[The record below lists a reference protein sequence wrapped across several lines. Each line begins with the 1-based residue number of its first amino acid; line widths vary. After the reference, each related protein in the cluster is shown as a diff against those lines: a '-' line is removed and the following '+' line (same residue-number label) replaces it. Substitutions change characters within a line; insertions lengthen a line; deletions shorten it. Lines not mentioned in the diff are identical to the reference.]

1 MKKIE
6 FQVIE
11 TGRGSEEVTSF
22 DKLEAALEHM
32 RYIDRMLTDKEK
44 KNGSSVYVGK
54 AEYETNDSEDRRDWE
69 DLHDGYVDTWQP
81 EAEDK
86 ADGKETGWQR
96 EISSRFAAAR
106 KASGM
111 TFEELAKSIG
121 SSRQQ
126 VAKYESGE
134 QGMTVI
140 RMIEIAE
147 ALGVDPATLLP
158 EIY

>member
-11 TGRGSEEVTSF
+11 SGRGSQEITSF
-22 DKLEAALEHM
+22 DNLEKALERM
-32 RYIDRMLTDKEK
+32 RYIDRMLTEKEK
-44 KNGSSVYVGK
+44 KSGAIVYVGK
-54 AEYETNDSEDRRDWE
+54 AEFETNDSEDRRDWE
-69 DLHDGYVDTWQP
+69 DLHDGYVETWEP
-81 EAEDK
+81 ESIKEEEDK
-86 ADGKETGWQR
+86 ESVWQR

-111 TFEELAKSIG
+111 TFEEIAKSIG

-140 RMIEIAE
+140 RLVEIAK
-147 ALGVDPATLLP
+147 ALGIDPASLLP
-158 EIY
+158 EIN